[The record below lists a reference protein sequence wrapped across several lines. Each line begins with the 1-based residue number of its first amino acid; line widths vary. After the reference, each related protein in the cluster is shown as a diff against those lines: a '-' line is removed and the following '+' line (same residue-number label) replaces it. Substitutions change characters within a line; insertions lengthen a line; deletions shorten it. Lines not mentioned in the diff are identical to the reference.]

1 MADYDYVE
9 GTNGK
14 FTVYCVDE
22 VYDASTDATTQTV
35 LDLTNYVVR
44 IRYKIDGG
52 TTVETDYLTKETQ
65 SGAGLGKAYLE
76 WGVSG
81 GTVTPT
87 LTEGTLSG
95 QVVVTHS
102 STSKVYKTPASFTL
116 RIGPAL

>member
-1 MADYDYVE
+1 MDYDYVA
-9 GTNGK
+9 GSNGK

-22 VYDASTDATTQTV
+22 VYDASTDVTSQTV

-65 SGAGLGKAYLE
+65 VGSTLGKAYLE

-81 GTVTPT
+81 GSVTPE

-102 STSKVYKTPASFTL
+102 SSSLQYKTPASFTL